1 MSVLINC
8 KLRRPI
14 ARFSSPIGGAIC
26 LLLLSHFASGCIGAA
41 TPEEEAATSSA
52 ITATSTPV
60 AATPT
65 KATNKL
71 PGAQATASD
80 ENVVDPIKCPEKTP
94 GGGDGDLQ
102 GGMCIYTMP
111 IGGCSI
117 LGADCNKVYN
127 EDKCRCPT
135 ASLSGGGPG
144 SDPAQ
149 VLTD

>member
-1 MSVLINC
+1 
-8 KLRRPI
+8 
-14 ARFSSPIGGAIC
+14 
-26 LLLLSHFASGCIGAA
+26 
-41 TPEEEAATSSA
+41 
-52 ITATSTPV
+52 
-60 AATPT
+60 
-65 KATNKL
+65 
-71 PGAQATASD
+71 
-80 ENVVDPIKCPEKTP
+80 
-94 GGGDGDLQ
+94 
-102 GGMCIYTMP
+102 MP